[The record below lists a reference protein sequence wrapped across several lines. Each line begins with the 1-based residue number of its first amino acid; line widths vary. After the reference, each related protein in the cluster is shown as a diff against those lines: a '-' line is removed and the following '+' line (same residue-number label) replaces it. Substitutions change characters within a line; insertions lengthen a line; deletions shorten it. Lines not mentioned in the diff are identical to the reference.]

1 MEDSKLPV
9 NNLAPVRKRFP
20 TLADWK
26 LKTDEGRARF
36 TTSRLMVFRKLRIN
50 SLLEDEMDVQR
61 AWRASTMSS
70 HSIRA

>member
-9 NNLAPVRKRFP
+9 NNLAPVKKRFP

-26 LKTDEGRARF
+26 LKTDEGRARL
-36 TTSRLMVFRKLRIN
+36 TISRLIVLRKLRMS

-61 AWRASTMSS
+61 AWRASTISS
-70 HSIRA
+70 HSTRA

>member
-9 NNLAPVRKRFP
+9 NNLAPVKNRFP

-26 LKTDEGRARF
+26 LKTDDGRARL
-36 TTSRLMVFRKLRIN
+36 TISRLMVFRKLRMS

-61 AWRASTMSS
+61 L
-70 HSIRA
+70 